1 MLHLA
6 SLRGLILGLG
16 VLVAAGS
23 QFGCSMFR
31 EELSPHL
38 TAEVNPTG
46 VEDGKLA
53 APPANFMV
61 EVQTAKGKSEAKE
74 QPLAGHLTIQQ
85 ALVETKAN
93 KRFDRFT
100 LELVRPLPDGRRHRM
115 TVDYDR
121 TNKCVDPAFDYAIL
135 PGDRIIV
142 VEDTT
147 TMIDDMLDRA
157 MKPFGG
163 RQRLTGRSS
172 TGARYRTEG

>member
-1 MLHLA
+1 MLHRA
-6 SLRGLILGLG
+6 SLHGLFLGM
-16 VLVAAGS
+16 AALCTLGS
-23 QFGCSMFR
+23 QPGCGMFR
-31 EELSPHL
+31 EQLSPHL

-61 EVQTAKGKSEAKE
+61 EVRTAKGQSEAKE
-74 QPLAGHLTIQQ
+74 QPLSGHLTIQQ
-85 ALVETKAN
+85 ALVETRAN

-100 LELVRPLPDGRRHRM
+100 LELARPLPDGRRHRM

-147 TMIDDMLDRA
+147 TLIDDMLDRA

-163 RQRLTGRSS
+163 RQRMTGRSG
-172 TGARYRTEG
+172 TGAHYRTEG